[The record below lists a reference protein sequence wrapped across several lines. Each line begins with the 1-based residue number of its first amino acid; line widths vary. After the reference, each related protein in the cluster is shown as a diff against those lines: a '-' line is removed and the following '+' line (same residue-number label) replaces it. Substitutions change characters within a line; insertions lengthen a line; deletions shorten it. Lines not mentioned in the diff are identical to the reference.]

1 MTNITGFGAVVTI
14 KASNTFPVGFVI
26 TQFADDADPIDILSL
41 QAGDSTMGLNGDLIS
56 WSKANPIKASISVVP
71 NSIDDINL
79 SILFEAN
86 RVGKGKQG
94 AKDIITLNIV
104 YPFGNF
110 VNLTNGIITD
120 GMPGNSIS
128 TEGRLK
134 SKTYSFSFEN
144 KVGI

>member
-1 MTNITGFGAVVTI
+1 MTVVSGFGAVVTI
-14 KASNTFPVGFVI
+14 RASNTFPVGFVI
-26 TQFADDADPIDILSL
+26 TEFADDADPIDIPSL
-41 QAGDSTMGLNGDLIS
+41 QTGESSMGLNGDLIT

-71 NSIDDINL
+71 NSVDDINL

-94 AKDIITLNIV
+94 AQDIITLNIV
-104 YPFGNF
+104 YPSRNF
-110 VNLTNGIITD
+110 INLTNGIITD